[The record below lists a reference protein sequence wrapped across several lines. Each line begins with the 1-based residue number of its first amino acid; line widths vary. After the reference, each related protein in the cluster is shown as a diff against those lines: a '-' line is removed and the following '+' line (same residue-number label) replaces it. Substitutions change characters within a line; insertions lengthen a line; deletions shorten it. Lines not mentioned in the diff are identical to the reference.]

1 VVKVDATAEADEG
14 SGHSLAARVGVR
26 GYPTLKLFRGGS
38 AYNLAGNKRDRQ
50 VLVDFATARVLFT
63 VHQVGDGRA
72 GGRYG

>member
-1 VVKVDATAEADEG
+1 
-14 SGHSLAARVGVR
+14 
-26 GYPTLKLFRGGS
+26 LKLFRGGS